1 MTEPWRSPDVAVV
14 GGGSIGLMAALELAR
29 RGLRPVVLERAG
41 DVLSGCS
48 GGSAGLLSP
57 AHSTPLATPG
67 AVREGVRH
75 MLRRDSP
82 FSMRPRPGLLLWL
95 LRFMAAARPGQV
107 SAGTEVLRQLSFG
120 SLELHQALAAAGLDT
135 GLRSLG
141 AINVYETEAAFAGGR
156 AEAQALAAHEIKS
169 QVLGP
174 EEARSLEP
182 ALSEGVVGAV
192 FYPDEAQCEPE
203 RFLLAVAD
211 AARAAGAV
219 LRTRAE
225 VFDVRMR
232 RGRVTALETTQG
244 AVRPGEVVVAN
255 GAWTAQLSRRIG
267 LSLPVEGGKGYHLD
281 LEQAG
286 TDPTIPVYMQEARVI
301 ATPFDDRLRLAGT
314 LQLTGLDMRLD
325 RVRVTA
331 TLNAGVRTL
340 RGIHPGRVTE
350 VWRGIRPCTPDGL
363 PVIGRSARIE
373 NVVFATGHAMKGLHL
388 APATGSLVADL
399 VTGQPPGHDLGPFS
413 PDRFA
418 RLGSLVGR

>member
-1 MTEPWRSPDVAVV
+1 MSRPWQSPDVAIV

-29 RGLRPVVLERAG
+29 RGARPVVLERAG

-67 AVREGVRH
+67 AVREGLRH

-95 LRFMAAARPGQV
+95 LRFMAAARAHRV
-107 SAGTEVLRQLSFG
+107 VAGTEVLRQLSFG

-135 GLRSLG
+135 GLRTLG
-141 AINVYETEAAFAGGR
+141 AVNVYETEEAFAAGR

-169 QVLGP
+169 QALGP
-174 EEARSLEP
+174 EEARELEP
-182 ALSEGVVGAV
+182 ALSDRVVGAV

-203 RFLLAVAD
+203 RFLLA
-211 AARAAGAV
+211 AAEAATAAGATI
-219 LRTRAE
+219 RTRAE
-225 VFDVRMR
+225 VFDVRVR
-232 RGRVTALETTQG
+232 SGRATELETTHG
-244 AVRPGEVVVAN
+244 RVRPGEVVVAN
-255 GAWTAQLSRRIG
+255 GAWSAQLSRRVG
-267 LSLPVEGGKGYHLD
+267 VFLPVQGGKGYHLD
-281 LEQAG
+281 LEQARS
-286 TDPTIPVYMQEARVI
+286 DPTIPVYLQEARVI
-301 ATPFDDRLRLAGT
+301 ATPFDNRLRLAGT

-325 RVRVTA
+325 RVRVAA

-340 RGIHPGRVTE
+340 RGIDPGRVTE

-363 PVIGRSARIE
+363 PVIGRSARLE

-388 APATGSLVADL
+388 APATGTLVADL
-399 VTGQPPGHDLGPFS
+399 ITGQAPTQDLAPFS
-413 PDRFA
+413 PDRF
-418 RLGSLVGR
+418 GRVRR